1 MKSPLHFI
9 QRAIAKQSGFSTED
23 RLQIARFDG
32 FSTEEKP
39 NRKPRL
45 RSYQMGALGA
55 LSSVAAVILSSSIAQ
70 AAPVTLQFTG
80 AVCETNNGSACLAQ
94 GSVWRFSN
102 VIAGAAVGSQR
113 DALVTITTLSGG
125 ATLATIDDTANGI
138 GTRFQPS
145 IVSPN
150 TANITE
156 YAKFNI
162 KFVAP
167 GTTNVAAIGG
177 EVYETAFD
185 VDGDGN
191 TGTTGIREFVEF
203 GTPVSSTLASS
214 TLLTTTNSPVI
225 TSGGASYI
233 VALSASSQSGIGTG
247 NDYKVTALYNA
258 STTNFDVI
266 LGGKTG
272 SAACNPNCARLSSV
286 SFDVS
291 DVVPL
296 NDVVVAKTHTGNFS
310 QGQTGATYSLTVR
323 NYGAQ
328 ATSGTVTVIDT
339 IPTGLT
345 ATAASGTGWT
355 CTLNTPAAGQVQCTR
370 SDALAAGSSYP
381 PITLT
386 VNVANTAPSSVTN
399 SATISGGGD
408 YYTNNNT
415 ATDPTTINGVPDLT
429 VSKSHTGNFT
439 YGSTASY
446 SINVGNAGRAGTSSA
461 ITLTDTLP
469 TGLTVPNGTV
479 TLTGT
484 NAANWTC
491 IALNNVITCTSAT
504 AIAAS
509 GNSTFNLTGIQVG
522 AAAVGTITNTVT
534 VSGGGETNTA
544 NNSASDLTIIDSIFD
559 YGDAPNTYG
568 TLLANNG
575 ARHSLNGLYLGA
587 GVTNEA
593 DGQPSAT
600 ASADTNDDGVTFSP
614 SLGANY
620 STLIQAGIS
629 NQVKVVSSGAGF
641 VNAWVDYNQN
651 GVFDTG
657 EQILTNVS
665 VVAGTNTLT
674 FTPSNTV
681 RQGPTFARI
690 RLSPTSVASPS
701 PVGLITGGEVEDY
714 QVNVAAP
721 VPNGA
726 ACSTTGLLN
735 GGFEAPVQGANS
747 FLIQSQD
754 LVPGWTTT
762 ATDSQIEIWSTPY
775 QGVTAYEGNQ
785 FAEMNANQV
794 ASLYQDITTVPGSTI
809 TYQFAHRAR
818 SLGNPAV
825 VVDTAGVQAGP
836 PGQAGVTL
844 KTFSDDSTAWVVQ
857 RGTYIVPA
865 GQYITRFQF
874 NSISAG
880 AGAASVG
887 NFIDGVQFSTD
898 TCVTPILPPT
908 IDLDGNNS
916 TATGNDYLNTF
927 TIGGSAVAAADTDT
941 LITDEKTT
949 ITRAIF
955 TLTNT
960 PDGANESLTVDPTAG
975 GTVSGVTVDLAYD
988 SSGTSTNGRLTL
1000 KGTATLADYQKIIA
1014 TLKYSNT
1021 KVSPTTTNRI
1031 INVQVIDSDKAI
1043 SNTAVSTIKIA
1054 SPVSVSGTVFS
1065 DADADVTING
1075 SDTGTNTGSGTL
1087 TIYAINTAGN
1097 VINKATVGANGTY
1110 MLSNIPANASVTLR
1124 LSNNASVAVGAT
1136 APTTATIPSGW
1147 YFTGENKNG
1156 TTDGTIATLGNIAL
1170 TTATSDITNQTF
1182 GIRQATVIAPDAAP
1196 ATCTPDYRTQLN
1208 TGVSAVG
1215 GQLAA
1220 GTSDLNWTAEWIA
1233 GPASGIGT
1241 PYATPRPVGVMPA
1254 VVTGNLAPGAWI
1266 NEPANA
1272 RWISY
1277 PFRLSSNSNGNHK
1290 NADLDSNTGED
1301 GSGNPIIGT
1310 SDAVRLKFT
1319 ASLTLPSNANTI
1331 SVSLPIGVAVDN
1343 QFTSIKVNGI
1353 ENLSPVPTPNSQ
1365 AAGFS
1370 SLQNINVTQGWQAG
1384 VNTIEITVDS
1394 GPPLAGFF
1402 LAINAASTQ
1411 VCGPA
1416 NVLLVKRITEIASDR
1431 AKNPNDPTF
1440 PLNQAL
1446 NRPSFAADDPSPT
1459 NNWPSNFL
1467 VGAYD
1472 AGRIK
1477 PGDTVEYTVYF
1488 MNSSG
1493 ADINNAKFCD
1503 RIVGNQ
1509 TFVAGAYG
1517 GSGKDIEYKLGTN
1530 PVQYLTQASDTTI
1543 DRAYLNPSIG
1553 VIPGCPAPTIS
1564 GTNHG
1569 SLVIDVTG
1577 TGSSGQVDLTAL
1589 PGATTGTVTPNPSS
1603 YGYFRFKT
1611 IIDP

>member
-1 MKSPLHFI
+1 MTKQARNFI
-9 QRAIAKQSGFSTED
+9 GSLISLVSLSANPIFFRYSLIAGTT
-23 RLQIARFDG
+23 LIGLAAQI
-32 FSTEEKP
+32 E
-39 NRKPRL
+39 
-45 RSYQMGALGA
+45 Q
-55 LSSVAAVILSSSIAQ
+55 AQ
-70 AAPVTLQFTG
+70 AAVPTTWSF
-80 AVCETNNGSACLAQ
+80 NGSGLGTTSSTSTVA
-94 GSVWRFSN
+94 
-102 VIAGAAVGSQR
+102 
-113 DALVTITTLSGG
+113 TTTL
-125 ATLATIDDTANGI
+125 
-138 GTRFQPS
+138 
-145 IVSPN
+145 PN
-150 TANITE
+150 
-156 YAKFNI
+156 
-162 KFVAP
+162 
-167 GTTNVAAIGG
+167 
-177 EVYETAFD
+177 
-185 VDGDGN
+185 
-191 TGTTGIREFVEF
+191 
-203 GTPVSSTLASS
+203 
-214 TLLTTTNSPVI
+214 
-225 TSGGASYI
+225 
-233 VALSASSQSGIGTG
+233 
-247 NDYKVTALYNA
+247 
-258 STTNFDVI
+258 
-266 LGGKTG
+266 
-272 SAACNPNCARLSSV
+272 
-286 SFDVS
+286 
-291 DVVPL
+291 
-296 NDVVVAKTHTGNFS
+296 
-310 QGQTGATYSLTVR
+310 
-323 NYGAQ
+323 
-328 ATSGTVTVIDT
+328 GTV
-339 IPTGLT
+339 
-345 ATAASGTGWT
+345 
-355 CTLNTPAAGQVQCTR
+355 
-370 SDALAAGSSYP
+370 
-381 PITLT
+381 
-386 VNVANTAPSSVTN
+386 VT
-399 SATISGGGD
+399 ATISGA
-408 YYTNNNT
+408 NW
-415 ATDPTTINGVPDLT
+415 
-429 VSKSHTGNFT
+429 
-439 YGSTASY
+439 YGSAPETFTGSGLASFPPSTPNQALGILVPQGCSTTTTCATITLAFNRPVDDTKFYVSDLGGYTSSGSSITGFRFAPITITSGQTFSAIGQGSNTQLTNGNKTITLITANNVGKPIDANSCGSIFGCGSY
-446 SINVGNAGRAGTSSA
+446 SIVGTKPYSSF
-461 ITLTDTLP
+461 TL
-469 TGLTVPNGTV
+469 
-479 TLTGT
+479 
-484 NAANWTC
+484 
-491 IALNNVITCTSAT
+491 
-504 AIAAS
+504 
-509 GNSTFNLTGIQVG
+509 NLDPLQKFG
-522 AAAVGTITNTVT
+522 AAVT
-534 VSGGGETNTA
+534 ADVVL
-544 NNSASDLTIIDSIFD
+544 LTLDVAELLD

-568 TLLANNG
+568 TLLSSNG
-575 ARHSLNGLYLGA
+575 ARHITSALFLGA

-629 NQVKVVSSGAGF
+629 NQVNVVSSGAGF
-641 VNAWVDYNQN
+641 INAWVDYNQN

-657 EQILTNVS
+657 EQILTNQS

-690 RLSPTSVASPS
+690 RLSPTSIASPS
-701 PVGLITGGEVEDY
+701 ALGLITGGEVEDY

-844 KTFSDDSTAWVVQ
+844 KTFSDDSTDWVVQ

-880 AGAASVG
+880 AGNASVG
-887 NFIDGVQFSTD
+887 NFIDGVQFSTN
-898 TCVTPILPPT
+898 TCVTPISPPT

-960 PDGANESLTVDPTAG
+960 PDGTNESLTVDPTAG

-1014 TLKYSNT
+1014 TLKYNNT
-1021 KVSPTTTNRI
+1021 KASPTTTNRI

-1054 SPVSVSGTVFS
+1054 SPVSVSGSVFS

-1075 SDTGTNTGSGTL
+1075 SDAGTNAGSGTL

-1110 MLSNIPANASVTLR
+1110 TLSNIPANASVTLR
-1124 LSNNASVAVGAT
+1124 LSNDASVAVGAT

-1170 TTATSDITNQTF
+1170 TTATSNITNQNF
-1182 GIRQATVIAPDAAP
+1182 GIRQSFAITPAPVP
-1196 ATCTPDYRTQLN
+1196 TTCTPNFTTTLN
-1208 TGVSAVG
+1208 TGVSSTGVK
-1215 GQLAA
+1215 LAI
-1220 GTSDLNWTAEWIA
+1220 GSNDLNWTAEWIN
-1233 GPASGIGT
+1233 GPGSGLYT
-1241 PYATPRPVGVMPA
+1241 PYSTPRPVGVMPA
-1254 VVTGNLAPGAWI
+1254 VVVGNIALGAWI
-1266 NEPANA
+1266 DAPTSVE
-1272 RWISY
+1272 WISY
-1277 PFRLSSNSNGNHK
+1277 PFRLTNNSNGYHQDANL
-1290 NADLDSNTGED
+1290 N
-1301 GSGNPIIGT
+1301 GT
-1310 SDAVRLKFT
+1310 NNETNDTVRLKFT
-1319 ASLTLPSNANTI
+1319 ANVTLPGNATSIN
-1331 SVSLPIGVAVDN
+1331 VSLPVGVSADN
-1343 QFTSIKVNGI
+1343 RFVSLQVNSV
-1353 ENLSPVPTPNSQ
+1353 ENLIPAPTQDAYAQDYRTNQ
-1365 AAGFS
+1365 TI
-1370 SLQNINVTQGWQAG
+1370 NIKNGWKSG
-1384 VNTIEITVDS
+1384 VNKIEVIVDS
-1394 GPPLAGFF
+1394 GPDRLGFF
-1402 LAINAASTQ
+1402 LQVQATTTQ

-1416 NVLLVKRITEIASDR
+1416 NVLLVKRITEIAGDR

-1493 ADINNAKFCD
+1493 ADISNAKFCD

-1543 DRAYLNPSIG
+1543 DRAYLNPSTG

-1577 TGSSGQVDLTAL
+1577 AGSSGQVDLTAL